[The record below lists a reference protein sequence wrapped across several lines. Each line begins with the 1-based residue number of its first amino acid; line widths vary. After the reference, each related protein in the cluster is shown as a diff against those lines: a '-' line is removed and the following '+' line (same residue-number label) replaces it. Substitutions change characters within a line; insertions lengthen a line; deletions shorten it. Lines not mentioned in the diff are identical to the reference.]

1 MAANDRLNI
10 KTFLLIIRRSPPL
23 FDGHPA
29 SANAVIHAP
38 MPSVVDDCGI
48 GRSAPLIFGA
58 GLAHPAV
65 GDVVRGIRSVAPDYA
80 EGDHAGSMRVI
91 LDVLDGPRKGRTFVF
106 DRHDTFIV
114 GRSRYVHCSMPED
127 SALSRDHFLI
137 EINPP
142 RCEVRDLGSTNGT
155 FVNERK
161 VDRARLNSGDRIA
174 AGQSLFQVRVEG
186 LPTSGLEP
194 LGDSSATTESTSGTH
209 PFGHN
214 GGPIR
219 CISCGADAPVDVDVA
234 LGPDVSGGE
243 PVEWFCDR
251 CRADVAAVPQ
261 PVPHYT
267 TLREL
272 GRGAMG
278 VVYQAR
284 HNQTGRLVALKL
296 IVPES
301 AAARSAVDRFL
312 REMSVISQLKHPNIV
327 EWLEQGMTRGQF
339 WFAMEY
345 VQGSNL
351 EALANAAPGTYPV
364 NQACRMAC
372 QVLKGLEQ
380 AHSLGFVHRD
390 IKPENVLIGHGPAG
404 LTAKISDFGLAKSFR
419 GLGLSGLTFSGEM
432 RGTVPFMPPEQ
443 MLDFK
448 TVTPAGDLYA
458 TAATLYFLLS
468 SQFIYDQLADG
479 GDLIRMLLEDAPVP
493 IRKRRGDVPAGLAA
507 VLEKC
512 LARDPKDRYPTAT
525 EMRNAL
531 RPFC

>member
-1 MAANDRLNI
+1 
-10 KTFLLIIRRSPPL
+10 
-23 FDGHPA
+23 
-29 SANAVIHAP
+29 
-38 MPSVVDDCGI
+38 
-48 GRSAPLIFGA
+48 
-58 GLAHPAV
+58 
-65 GDVVRGIRSVAPDYA
+65 
-80 EGDHAGSMRVI
+80 MRVI
-91 LDVLDGPRKGRTFVF
+91 LDVLQGPRVGRSFIF

-114 GRSRYVHCSMPED
+114 GRSRFVHCPIPED

-142 RCEVRDLGSTNGT
+142 RCEIRDLGSTNGT
-155 FVNERK
+155 FVNDQQVE
-161 VDRARLNSGDRIA
+161 RARLKSYDQIK
-174 AGQSLFQVRVEG
+174 AGQSVFRVRVEAAAVVETG
-186 LPTSGLEP
+186 SETSSRTEILHTRP
-194 LGDSSATTESTSGTH
+194 LVIHCARCGT
-209 PFGHN
+209 PAPPGIN
-214 GGPIR
+214 VAGGSNPKI
-219 CISCGADAPVDVDVA
+219 
-234 LGPDVSGGE
+234 GE
-243 PVEWFCDR
+243 PVDWLCEL
-251 CRADVAAVPQ
+251 CRSEVAALPQ

-284 HNQTGRLVALKL
+284 NNQSGRMVALKL

-345 VQGSNL
+345 VAGKNL
-351 EALANAAPGTYPV
+351 EALAQEEPGRYSIP
-364 NQACRMAC
+364 QACRLAC

-390 IKPENVLIGHGPAG
+390 IKPENILISRQPAG
-404 LTAKISDFGLAKSFR
+404 LIAKISDFGLAKSFQ
-419 GLGLSGLTFSGEM
+419 GLGLSALTFSGEM

-448 TVTPAGDLYA
+448 TVLPAGDLYA
-458 TAATLYFLLS
+458 TAATLYYLLTA
-468 SQFIYDQLADG
+468 QFIYDEVAEG
-479 GDLIRMLLEDAPVP
+479 GDLIRTVLEEAPVP
-493 IRKRRGDVPAGLAA
+493 IRKRRADVPPALAT

-512 LARDPKDRYPTAT
+512 LARDPTARDPTAT
-525 EMRNAL
+525 AMRQAL

>member
-1 MAANDRLNI
+1 
-10 KTFLLIIRRSPPL
+10 
-23 FDGHPA
+23 
-29 SANAVIHAP
+29 
-38 MPSVVDDCGI
+38 
-48 GRSAPLIFGA
+48 
-58 GLAHPAV
+58 
-65 GDVVRGIRSVAPDYA
+65 
-80 EGDHAGSMRVI
+80 
-91 LDVLDGPRKGRTFVF
+91 VF

-114 GRSRYVHCSMPED
+114 GRSRFVHCSMPDD

-155 FVNERK
+155 FVNERR
-161 VDRARLNSGDRIA
+161 VERARLNSGDRIA
-174 AGQSLFQVRVEG
+174 AGQSVFQVRVEAESWSSHELG
-186 LPTSGLEP
+186 RPSGDGQSQPGTVTLNLNGQP
-194 LGDSSATTESTSGTH
+194 IVCSVCAT
-209 PFGHN
+209 P
-214 GGPIR
+214 
-219 CISCGADAPVDVDVA
+219 APADVDVA
-234 LGPDVSGGE
+234 GE
-243 PVEWFCDR
+243 PERTPGEPLNWLCR
-251 CRADVAAVPQ
+251 GCRAEAAAVPQ

-284 HNQTGRLVALKL
+284 HSQTGRVVALKL

-345 VQGSNL
+345 VQGTNL
-351 EALANAAPGTYPV
+351 EALANADPGKYPV
-364 NQACRMAC
+364 QQACRMAC

-380 AHSLGFVHRD
+380 AHGLGFVHRD
-390 IKPENVLIGHGPAG
+390 IKPENILIGRSPEG
-404 LTAKISDFGLAKSFR
+404 LVAKISDFGLAKSFR

-458 TAATLYFLLS
+458 TAATLYYLLS
-468 SQFIYDQLADG
+468 AQFIYDQISEG
-479 GDLIRMLLEDAPVP
+479 GDLIRMLLQESPVP
-493 IRKRRGDVPAGLAA
+493 ILDRRPDVPRRLAL

-512 LARDPKDRYPTAT
+512 LSRDPKDRYPTAAA
-525 EMRNAL
+525 MRQAL

>member
-1 MAANDRLNI
+1 
-10 KTFLLIIRRSPPL
+10 
-23 FDGHPA
+23 
-29 SANAVIHAP
+29 
-38 MPSVVDDCGI
+38 
-48 GRSAPLIFGA
+48 
-58 GLAHPAV
+58 
-65 GDVVRGIRSVAPDYA
+65 
-80 EGDHAGSMRVI
+80 MRVI
-91 LDVLDGPRKGRTFVF
+91 LDVLDGPRKGRAFVF

-114 GRSRYVHCSMPED
+114 GRSRFVHCSMPED

-142 RCEVRDLGSTNGT
+142 QCEIRDLGSTNGT
-155 FVNERK
+155 YVNERR
-161 VDRARLNSGDRIA
+161 VDRTRLRSGDRIA
-174 AGQSLFQVRVEG
+174 AGQSLFRVRVEG
-186 LPTSGLEP
+186 VPPS
-194 LGDSSATTESTSGTH
+194 GDSPGTVATDNSPGTVTL
-209 PFGHN
+209 GLN
-214 GGPIR
+214 GRPIL
-219 CISCGADAPVDVDVA
+219 CAACGAAAPPDVDVA
-234 LGPDVSGGE
+234 GVPDPNGDE
-243 PVEWFCDR
+243 PWEWLCEA

-312 REMSVISQLKHPNIV
+312 REMSVISQLKHPNVV

-345 VQGSNL
+345 VQGTNL
-351 EALANAAPGTYPV
+351 EALANADPGGYPV
-364 NQACRMAC
+364 HQACRMAC

-390 IKPENVLIGHGPAG
+390 IKPENILIGRSPQG
-404 LTAKISDFGLAKSFR
+404 LIAKISDFGLAKSFR

-448 TVTPAGDLYA
+448 TVTPSGDLYA
-458 TAATLYFLLS
+458 TAATLYYLLS
-468 SQFIYDQLADG
+468 CQFIYDQVAEG
-479 GDLIRMLLEDAPVP
+479 GDLIRMLLEEPPVP
-493 IRKRRGDVPAGLAA
+493 IRKRRADVPSGLAA
-507 VLEKC
+507 VLERC

-525 EMRNAL
+525 DMRQAL